1 MFKTGRYVLSEK
13 SFINAMGRS
22 QGLDQKDLQDHLY
35 INIVVSPDPFS
46 LTPSPSS
53 AVNAPQNTEEMEIS
67 KRDSCITCTAR
78 VYKQKQKITC
88 KI

>member
-1 MFKTGRYVLSEK
+1 
-13 SFINAMGRS
+13 MGRS

-46 LTPSPSS
+46 PTPSPSAMNS
-53 AVNAPQNTEEMEIS
+53 PEKTEEMEIS

-78 VYKQKQKITC
+78 IYEQKQKITC
-88 KI
+88 KIWGQ